1 MTSSDK
7 FLMQNL
13 MGKEIS
19 IRWNYCK
26 IPTINLMSPER
37 VCSIQTS
44 NTENC

>member
-1 MTSSDK
+1 MISSDK

-26 IPTINLMSPER
+26 IPIINLMSPER
-37 VCSIQTS
+37 VCSIRT
-44 NTENC
+44 TETEYC

>member
-1 MTSSDK
+1 MIYSDK
-7 FLMQNL
+7 SSRQNL
-13 MGKEIS
+13 KGKEIS

-26 IPTINLMSPER
+26 IPIINLMNPER